1 MDARA
6 PAVCPP
12 ALAAYQPRRPRET
25 PLYRLVEDH
34 FETLVRVHEEE
45 FQPRYGR
52 LRHAARRAVEKFLDC
67 GLLERGFARVRCD
80 RCRAEFLVAPSC
92 KARFLC
98 PSCHAKR
105 LEIWSDWL
113 QHELLYA
120 VPHRQYVFT
129 VPKRLRP
136 FFLYDR
142 RLLGEL
148 SRVAYRTL
156 RDFMRTTLRET
167 DVVPGVVASIQ
178 SFG

>member
-1 MDARA
+1 MDATA
-6 PAVCPP
+6 PAV
-12 ALAAYQPRRPRET
+12 YQPRRPREP

-34 FETLVRVHEEE
+34 FEALVQVHEEQ

-52 LRHAARRAVEKFLDC
+52 LRRAAQRAVEKFLAC
-67 GLLERGFARVRCD
+67 GILDHCFARVRCD
-80 RCRAEFLVAPSC
+80 RCRAEFLVAFSC
-92 KARFLC
+92 RVRLLC

-105 LEIWSDWL
+105 LEIWSDWRE
-113 QHELLYA
+113 HELLYA

-136 FFLYDR
+136 FFLHER

-148 SRVAYRTL
+148 CRIAYRTL
-156 RDFMRTTLRET
+156 RDFMRTTLREA